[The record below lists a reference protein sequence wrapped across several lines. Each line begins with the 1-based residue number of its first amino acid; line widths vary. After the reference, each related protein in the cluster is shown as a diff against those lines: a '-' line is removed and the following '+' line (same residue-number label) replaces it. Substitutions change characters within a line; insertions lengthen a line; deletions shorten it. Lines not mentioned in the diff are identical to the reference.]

1 MKIKILRVEDNL
13 PIDAAIVYSKNVKI
27 NLPSIVDGWRFSF
40 KKHAK
45 EVGFKTYI
53 LVCEDTPTIV
63 EGCLVFEMKNKV
75 EPYMAFVEVAPHN
88 RGELKKF
95 ENVAGCLIAFACRLS
110 FINGNDIYRG
120 WLAFDVFEENK
131 EDEIKL
137 MALYSKKYN
146 ALKFTETTMVIPPN
160 GGEKLINEFL
170 KIDYEK

>member
-27 NLPSIVDGWRFSF
+27 NLPSIVDGWRFNF

-63 EGCLVFEMKNKV
+63 EGCLIFEMKNRV
-75 EPYMAFVEVAPHN
+75 EPYMAFVEVAPRN

-110 FINGNDIYRG
+110 FIDGNDIYRG